1 MRCIRIPRILEEA
14 TPEAEGRSKEGKNK
28 QTNKQKNHKPE
39 EGRHS
44 LSFASFL
51 VFFINA
57 ENLANTSFP
66 AELDSGCWVPNLGYL
81 EKCKMIVSQIS
92 HV

>member
-1 MRCIRIPRILEEA
+1 MSQNSPDLIRSHTRGGIEVHEEKRKQ
-14 TPEAEGRSKEGKNK
+14 EDGKD
-28 QTNKQKNHKPE
+28 
-39 EGRHS
+39 S

-66 AELDSGCWVPNLGYL
+66 AELDSGCWVPSLGYL
-81 EKCKMIVSQIS
+81 EKFKVRISQIS
-92 HV
+92 NV